1 MASSKD
7 FEQLWQ
13 NYQAQSRGSDISIV
27 DYVQRNGVVYGQ
39 FERWYKKH
47 VGGVSIIPVSSE
59 EAQREPASVPRQ
71 VSSQSQPFA
80 SHVPARVVFVN
91 IEFSN
96 GLKVCQ
102 KSIDYVQL
110 RLLVEKL
117 EALC

>member
-1 MASSKD
+1 M
-7 FEQLWQ
+7 
-13 NYQAQSRGSDISIV
+13 SIV

-59 EAQREPASVPRQ
+59 EARTESTSVTRQ
-71 VSSQSQPFA
+71 VSSLSHPSPA
-80 SHVPARVVFVN
+80 HVPARVLFVS